1 MSVPWFY
8 LWSDKLYDI
17 ILQDT
22 VQGFALH
29 SIQSEANTLS
39 ERAALIVDCLK
50 KTSEPYIL
58 FSDSDIVVKPG
69 LSEELSKLTDDMVF
83 LEGPKGKLQTG
94 FMYLKVSSDVI
105 DFWNSVTNL
114 EDNLQAFKG
123 TWSKFSKKF
132 VTTDTWDKT
141 SDFYILQV
149 IPTDLGREYNFAEK
163 VFTMAQHLD
172 FQKYMEYVP
181 ENIVPFIY
189 KIQELLFLTHKEM
202 KKN

>member
-1 MSVPWFY
+1 
-8 LWSDKLYDI
+8 
-17 ILQDT
+17 
-22 VQGFALH
+22 
-29 SIQSEANTLS
+29 
-39 ERAALIVDCLK
+39 
-50 KTSEPYIL
+50 
-58 FSDSDIVVKPG
+58 
-69 LSEELSKLTDDMVF
+69 MVF